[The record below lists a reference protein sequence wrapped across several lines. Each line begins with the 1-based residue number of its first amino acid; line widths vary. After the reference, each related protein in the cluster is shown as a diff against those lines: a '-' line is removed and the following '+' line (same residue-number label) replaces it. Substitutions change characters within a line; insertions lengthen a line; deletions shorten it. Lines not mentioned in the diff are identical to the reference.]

1 MAEMRICKEMRHCT
15 AGSTR
20 RARVRQTLV
29 AIDVA
34 YSQAKVVVS
43 MAKRLLGPV
52 KHPSTGT
59 NHFSLEAMLD
69 LDQQLVQQL
78 LHSKDRHRGRVHS
91 VETKYLHRKDRQ
103 RGHPSVQGLTSMP
116 I

>member
-1 MAEMRICKEMRHCT
+1 MAEMRICKEIRHCT

-29 AIDVA
+29 VIDVA

-43 MAKRLLGPV
+43 MAKRLLGLV
-52 KHPSTGT
+52 KHPSMET
-59 NHFSLEAMLD
+59 NHLSLEVMLA
-69 LDQQLVQQL
+69 QHL
-78 LHSKDRHRGRVHS
+78 LHSKDRHRGRVHRVETTFS
-91 VETKYLHRKDRQ
+91 VEAKYLHRKDRQ
-103 RGHPSVQGLTSMP
+103 RGRPSVQGFSSMP